1 MLAQSQRHDASQ
13 LDPGAALYLQRRFGS
28 AYLDGLSCGALH
40 PVGCRIVLNDGSTLC
55 LHTSKHIGS
64 LSIATSQLDP
74 AAGLFSEEPAYLV
87 GQLQGRQAVLKSRRL
102 RVILNL
108 GVPSTRLNTVER
120 SVHGRVQRC
129 LDQDIVVYLEHAR
142 LDCRLHG
149 EVNGPLGD

>member
-1 MLAQSQRHDASQ
+1 VEQSKS
-13 LDPGAALYLQRRFGS
+13 PGAALYLQRRFGS
-28 AYLDGLSCGALH
+28 AYLDGLSCDALH
-40 PVGCRIVLNDGSTLC
+40 PVGCRIVLNDGPTLC

-108 GVPSTRLNTVER
+108 GVPSTRLQQSGKISPRPSAKVSGSR
-120 SVHGRVQRC
+120 HGGV
-129 LDQDIVVYLEHAR
+129 
-142 LDCRLHG
+142 
-149 EVNGPLGD
+149 P